1 MQKQFYYKFNLFFD
15 RISWFGTKGC
25 KKKNLLSLS
34 WLRDIKPKRYPN
46 YRLDTIFSNKKFMSV
61 KMIEDG
67 GWHFSQLKSPKDIQI
82 KNLNSEGHEEYKR
95 QQYSQ
100 QDGKNLDY
108 ITDLVKRKKID
119 YDHKAGAGE
128 YKYSKEFSLK
138 TVSMNYMPAFLQK
151 NSNKYFE
158 WFDFDK

>member
-1 MQKQFYYKFNLFFD
+1 MMFSHDLFFQKTD
-15 RISWFGTKGC
+15 EIDDLIT
-25 KKKNLLSLS
+25 
-34 WLRDIKPKRYPN
+34 
-46 YRLDTIFSNKKFMSV
+46 
-61 KMIEDG
+61 E
-67 GWHFSQLKSPKDIQI
+67 
-82 KNLNSEGHEEYKR
+82 
-95 QQYSQ
+95 
-100 QDGKNLDY
+100 GKNLDY

-119 YDHKAGAGE
+119 YNHKAKAEE